1 MLEGIVLGLF
11 AAAILSCALTGH
23 TVIWALIAG
32 FFLFSGYGLF
42 RGHDLKSLMRMA
54 SKGVKTIMG
63 IAIVMALI
71 GMLTGSWRAS
81 GTIARLVTDAA
92 GFVTPE
98 WGLLAAFLLNGL
110 LSTRTGTAFGT
121 VATMGVIT
129 ATMLDAMGVDPFLSG
144 GAILAGVFMG
154 DRCSPVSTSAALVA
168 VVTKTNL
175 YTNLRLMVK
184 TGLVPLL
191 AACAVYAGIGLLNPG
206 RAATVDVT
214 SIFRAAFSL
223 DWTTYLPAVVLLALI
238 FMKFSIRLTMIASTL
253 TAVLLCAF
261 VQDMSW
267 QAIGETLVFG
277 YAPQNADLAKMLA
290 GGGLVSM
297 LSVCAIILISSTYSG
312 LLEGTGLVARLK
324 GLLPKVAARIT
335 PFGAVLT
342 TAVVTCCI
350 ACNQALPVMLTNQ
363 LCDEVRPDRQKM
375 AIDLENTVIVI
386 APLIPW
392 SIAGA
397 VPVAS
402 VGAPAACVL
411 AAFYLWFLPLWQL
424 ILAFMEKA
432 RTARQA

>member
-1 MLEGIVLGLF
+1 
-11 AAAILSCALTGH
+11 
-23 TVIWALIAG
+23 
-32 FFLFSGYGLF
+32 
-42 RGHDLKSLMRMA
+42 
-54 SKGVKTIMG
+54 
-63 IAIVMALI
+63 
-71 GMLTGSWRAS
+71 
-81 GTIARLVTDAA
+81 
-92 GFVTPE
+92 
-98 WGLLAAFLLNGL
+98 
-110 LSTRTGTAFGT
+110 
-121 VATMGVIT
+121 
-129 ATMLDAMGVDPFLSG
+129 
-144 GAILAGVFMG
+144 
-154 DRCSPVSTSAALVA
+154 
-168 VVTKTNL
+168 
-175 YTNLRLMVK
+175 
-184 TGLVPLL
+184 
-191 AACAVYAGIGLLNPG
+191 
-206 RAATVDVT
+206 
-214 SIFRAAFSL
+214 
-223 DWTTYLPAVVLLALI
+223 
-238 FMKFSIRLTMIASTL
+238 MIASTM

-277 YAPQNADLAKMLA
+277 YAPQNPDLAKMLA

-335 PFGAVLT
+335 PFGAVLS
-342 TAVVTCCI
+342 TAIVTCCI

-363 LCDEVRPDRQKM
+363 LCDEVRPDRQKL
-375 AIDLENTVIVI
+375 AIDLENTAIVI

-402 VGAPAACVL
+402 IGAPAACVL